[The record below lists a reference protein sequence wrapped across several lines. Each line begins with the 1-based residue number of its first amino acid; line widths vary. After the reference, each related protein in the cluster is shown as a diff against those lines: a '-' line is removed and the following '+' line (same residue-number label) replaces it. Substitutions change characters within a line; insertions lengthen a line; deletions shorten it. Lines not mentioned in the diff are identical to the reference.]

1 MCNGVFCDRVSLS
14 PHELIFTMLDQNDI
28 KILRGMFRENNE
40 IFGRELKR
48 DIRDEMHSV
57 VNAAVSASEVRM
69 TRRLEEVRNDI
80 IEVIDNGILP
90 QIDRHDREIIRLKKV
105 TGIA

>member
-1 MCNGVFCDRVSLS
+1 
-14 PHELIFTMLDQNDI
+14 MLDQNDI